1 MGFIFGLS
9 YLTYLFGHF
18 LSHKMSTTST
28 NHIYRYK
35 ANNRW
40 HEFDKSIL
48 SPADLVLFD
57 KANWADKLKIITVYN
72 ELQPATKV
80 NTVQLKTKK
89 EDARKD
95 IRRSNYDKRKQA
107 INTLIDKAA
116 LKLDTMAEDDE
127 NRQIEEDKIKGYMK
141 QLDNLAV
148 EYADVV
154 DIKSVNDMNITTAQ
168 NIRVT
173 NAANVVTE
181 MQDKLNSVEKSINKL
196 SNALTPDDLADIKE
210 SIAEILKTRD
220 NSENIADIKENVD
233 KLMQVR
239 DDRDDTAEE
248 LEKLREKIEELKQS
262 VNQSA
267 RNTLTSLLERVEQLV
282 ALKETKPEIVN
293 MIKALSGNEDITKA
307 AVNVLKDYQPS
318 ELETITKYITADE
331 ATDFKYKAKP
341 IQFITALATLREIYA
356 QANTWLET
364 VEGLTVIRINL
375 LNPRPRSDRDIGDT
389 KEHMYYLHK
398 SNETNNLLER
408 YKLYIKEY
416 INGYSGNVYLSYSTS
431 GVGSKQYEFK
441 ENKRYHIDATG
452 IDINSLIDN
461 IDRQV
466 GQGIQGETSCG
477 RIGIFSKLRNA
488 SINKKD
494 KTKPLSAE
502 NASDE
507 LVERLTASIT
517 EKLTETLTESITKAI
532 SEAFTASLNQR
543 ESRKYTQ
550 PVTKPSISNSFT
562 ANELTSSKAKLKPV
576 TDVDKRSLYRDN
588 TEYASTEPTDL
599 TSMLAKKMADRRKDI
614 EPDTYENVDDQDDE
628 WADGFKEALKIVNYI
643 KRANKSQP
651 ANYKNIKALY
661 HDLYD

>member
-1 MGFIFGLS
+1 MRSVDLSIYQSKGFIFGLS
-9 YLTYLFGHF
+9 YSNSIFAHF
-18 LSHKMSTTST
+18 VSAKMSTTST

-154 DIKSVNDMNITTAQ
+154 DIKSVNDMNITNAQ
-168 NIRVT
+168 NIRIS

-181 MQDKLNSVEKSINKL
+181 MQDKINSVEKSINKL
-196 SNALTPDDLADIKE
+196 SNALTPDDIANIKE
-210 SIAEILKTRD
+210 SIDEILRRRHAD
-220 NSENIADIKENVD
+220 SE
-233 KLMQVR
+233 
-239 DDRDDTAEE
+239 DDRDE
-248 LEKLREKIEELKQS
+248 LKDLKEAIDELKQT
-262 VNQSA
+262 VNQSV
-267 RNTLTSLLERVEQLV
+267 RNTLISLLDQVEQLV
-282 ALKETKPEIVN
+282 ALKETKPEIVD
-293 MIKALSGNEDITKA
+293 MIKALSGSEDITKA
-307 AVNVLKDYQPS
+307 AVNVLKDYAPT
-318 ELETITKYITADE
+318 ELEAITKYITAEE
-331 ATDFKYKAKP
+331 ATDFKDKAKP

-356 QANTWLET
+356 QANTWLEN

-389 KEHMYYLHK
+389 KEHIYYLYK

-408 YKLYIKEY
+408 YKLYINEY
-416 INGYSGNVYLSYSTS
+416 IKGYSGNVYLSYSTS

-452 IDINSLIDN
+452 IDIDSLIDN
-461 IDRQV
+461 LTRQE
-466 GQGIQGETSCG
+466 GQGIRDKIKGLVNKAKDA
-477 RIGIFSKLRNA
+477 SKA
-488 SINKKD
+488 S
-494 KTKPLSAE
+494 TKPLSV
-502 NASDE
+502 DE
-507 LVERLTASIT
+507 LTERLTASIT
-517 EKLTETLTESITKAI
+517 EKLTEALTESITKAI
-532 SEAFTASLNQR
+532 TKSLNQR
-543 ESRKYTQ
+543 VNQPSKPSQ
-550 PVTKPSISNSFT
+550 PVQPITRQSKQREHSFT

-576 TDVDKRSLYRDN
+576 TLTDN
-588 TEYASTEPTDL
+588 KEVMKDASNEHEPTDL

-614 EPDTYENVDDQDDE
+614 EPDDSEEVQDDE